1 MNGLLNRN
9 KITLI
14 VCNMA
19 GTTINE
25 SGIIYK
31 ALYNTLEKLGMGQN
45 PQTFQKWP
53 GCWRSGEYPKE
64 AAVDGGSN
72 RDIIRKHINEY
83 FEPYA
88 ENISK
93 FEYINKYKKLYREVE
108 IDTLNELRSQYFNV
122 NTDNPVSLIN
132 PALLDLFS
140 HLRFNGVKVALNTGY
155 SQDFQQEIISHFKLK
170 NHIDNY
176 ISSEEVAV
184 GKPYPYMIHTLME
197 RSLIRDVKNVAKIG
211 DTKDDMI
218 EGKNAGCGLTI
229 GVLTGSTSETELR
242 NYGADI
248 VLKSIM
254 DLNNEDMFNDPF
266 LL

>member
-1 MNGLLNRN
+1 MSGLLNRN
-9 KITLI
+9 KITLL

-25 SGIIYK
+25 SGIVYK
-31 ALYNTLEKLGMGQN
+31 SLYDTLAKLGLGEKGWKKRWEVGGRQ
-45 PQTFQKWP
+45 
-53 GCWRSGEYPKE
+53 GCCDESDNSK
-64 AAVDGGSN
+64 SHS
-72 RDIIRKHINEY
+72 DIIRKHINEY
-83 FEPYA
+83 FEPYP

-122 NTDNPVSLIN
+122 NTDNPVSLID
-132 PALLDLFS
+132 PDLLDLFS

-176 ISSEEVAV
+176 ISSEEVSV

-197 RSLIRDVKNVAKIG
+197 RTQIRDVKNVAKIG
-211 DTKDDMI
+211 DTKDDML

-254 DLNNEDMFNDPF
+254 DLNNTDMFHNCPF

>member
-1 MNGLLNRN
+1 MSGLLNRN
-9 KITLI
+9 KISLI

-31 ALYNTLEKLGMGQN
+31 SLYDTLAKLGMGQN
-45 PQTFQKWP
+45 GWKRRV
-53 GCWRSGEYPKE
+53 GG
-64 AAVDGGSN
+64 DGPPNYCEDNGKSHC
-72 RDIIRKHINEY
+72 DIIRKHINEY

-93 FEYINKYKKLYREVE
+93 FEYINKYKKLYGEVE
-108 IDTLNELRSQYFNV
+108 MDTLNELKSQYFNV
-122 NTDNPVSLIN
+122 ENPVSLID
-132 PALLDLFS
+132 PGLLDLFS

-176 ISSEEVAV
+176 ISSEEVSV

-211 DTKDDMI
+211 DTIDDML